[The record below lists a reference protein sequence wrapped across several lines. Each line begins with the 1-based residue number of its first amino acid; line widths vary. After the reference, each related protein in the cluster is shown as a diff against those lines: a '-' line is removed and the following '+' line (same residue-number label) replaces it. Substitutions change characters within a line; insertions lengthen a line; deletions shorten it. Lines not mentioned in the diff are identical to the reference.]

1 MPCLFLATTT
11 PFYYILEMDRK
22 LQSRCEWP
30 ITGEEIIVFKLKAF
44 KEERMKRKRV
54 STSRKCGS

>member
-1 MPCLFLATTT
+1 
-11 PFYYILEMDRK
+11 MDRK

-44 KEERMKRKRV
+44 KELENEEKESNSKYY
-54 STSRKCGS
+54 